1 VLTGNAF
8 GELVYMNTTTQKLG
22 ISRDTDPSLGHNQMF
37 KDSTYPTGGPWT
49 DNFQVHHIWKSGTN
63 YTQTNGLWNLNNYE
77 CYVWAAGTGTIN
89 FRNSSNQNVTLST
102 LSWLPGRVYITS
114 LKRVYDTPSS
124 SWQFHW
130 RHEDVALGTVVTE
143 ISDAGAAIS
152 GGSSGWS
159 VGIQGM
165 YNRHIIGPLIG
176 ANGIDQ
182 GEYDNSIIWLKNW
195 YGVESS
201 SESESSST
209 SLDYQ
214 LLDTR
219 KKVIDLN
226 KPHETIKTVELE
238 FHDHSGA
245 RIDPVSC
252 VIHISAN

>member
-1 VLTGNAF
+1 MDTVNQ
-8 GELVYMNTTTQKLG
+8 VLG

-49 DNFQVHHIWKSGTN
+49 DNFFVAHIWKSGIN
-63 YTQTNGLWNLNNYE
+63 YTQTNGLWSLNNNE
-77 CYVWAAGTGTIN
+77 CYVWAAGMGTIN

-114 LKRVYDTPSS
+114 LQRVYDSTSA

-143 ISDAGAAIS
+143 VTDAGAAIS

-165 YNRHIIGPLIG
+165 YNRHIFGPLIG
-176 ANGIDQ
+176 ANGSNQ
-182 GEYDNSIIWLKNW
+182 QEYDDSITWLKNW
-195 YGVESS
+195 FGVTSS
-201 SESESSST
+201 SESSGESSST

-219 KKVIDLN
+219 KKKITLN
-226 KPHETIKTVELE
+226 QPHDTINDITLH
-238 FHDHSGA
+238 FQDHDGA
-245 RIDPVSC
+245 AIDPVSA
-252 VIHISAN
+252 VIHITAN